1 MLQRI
6 QSIWLLTA
14 SLFAFLTLK
23 FSTYSGTNKKLIPSS
38 FLTGTENIPMMLV
51 TIAIGIIA
59 LVAIFLYNNRKL
71 QIRLTAL
78 AILLESVLIYLYYR
92 EIQLFVGKGA
102 VSITALFHL
111 LIILFLVLAARG
123 ISADEKLIKDSNRLR

>member
-14 SLFAFLTLK
+14 SVFAFLTLK

-38 FLTGTENIPMMLV
+38 FLTGTENLPMMLV

-71 QIRLTAL
+71 QIRLTVL

-102 VSITALFHL
+102 VSITALFHV

>member
-14 SLFAFLTLK
+14 SVFAFLTLK
-23 FSTYSGTNKKLIPSS
+23 FSTYIGTNKKLIPSS

-59 LVAIFLYNNRKL
+59 LIAIFLYNNRKL
-71 QIRLTAL
+71 QIRLTVL

-102 VSITALFHL
+102 VSITALFHV

-123 ISADEKLIKDSNRLR
+123 ISADERLIKDSNRLR